1 MNVIPYIISVL
12 VNIVYYIFLRIDLFT
27 DSYHLPGVEGMVVN
41 RRNAI
46 DSLFHADMNGLINI
60 EMLFMV
66 VSIISSVMMLFGMS
80 SSALRT
86 VQRVSTIASTVVFV
100 VIMIAAGNV
109 HLTY

>member
-1 MNVIPYIISVL
+1 
-12 VNIVYYIFLRIDLFT
+12 
-27 DSYHLPGVEGMVVN
+27 MVVN